1 MRMVGGG
8 AQSQK
13 KDIASP
19 NKQGESN
26 GDARRLTR
34 RKKSTEP
41 LRYTGQV
48 DENGNAIVENASDSA
63 LLEEDDDSCYENDD
77 GGGGPPIIVISRD
90 KRIASLA
97 NQ

>member
-19 NKQGESN
+19 NKQGETNN
-26 GDARRLTR
+26 GDVRRLTR

-41 LRYTGQV
+41 LRYTG
-48 DENGNAIVENASDSA
+48 
-63 LLEEDDDSCYENDD
+63 
-77 GGGGPPIIVISRD
+77 
-90 KRIASLA
+90 
-97 NQ
+97 